1 LGGMP
6 FARGCGMAGLLNEGF
21 ERKIKH
27 FAQPWKYAE
36 REVAFQCEFQEWWK
50 AVTDESRHLNNAG
63 AP

>member
-1 LGGMP
+1 
-6 FARGCGMAGLLNEGF
+6 MAGLLNEGF